1 METLTNSK
9 PVMVLH
15 DKDDVKGKTLL
26 EMKRDTKK
34 KKKGHFM
41 MIKSLVLLEV
51 LEF

>member
-34 KKKGHFM
+34 KKGHFM
-41 MIKSLVLLEV
+41 MIKTLVLLEV